1 MEGMSIFRD
10 IRTEDDWQR
19 AENRL
24 RALAGEEEFD
34 RVAVIPVE
42 RITIRQDF
50 RIYCEE
56 NSCGNYGVNYGCPPD
71 CGTPQEM
78 EERVRRYRRALVI
91 QTRMEMDDVEDT
103 ALTREIRREHN
114 RKAREVGERLAAE
127 GLSGLLMLPG
137 PCSYCAVCQ
146 KIKGNPCLFPEKRTS
161 CLSAYGV
168 DVTALAVACGMRI
181 DWDGTSVSYL
191 SLFLYREDRVGT
203 EYAGDGSTGEGE

>member
-1 MEGMSIFRD
+1 MEGKSMFGD

-19 AENRL
+19 AEKRL

-42 RITIRQDF
+42 KIVIRQGF

-78 EERVRRYRRALVI
+78 EERVRCYRRALVM
-91 QTRMEMDDVEDT
+91 QTRMEMDDVED
-103 ALTREIRREHN
+103 AELTREIRREHN

-127 GLSGLLMLPG
+127 GLSGLLLRPG
-137 PCSYCAVCQ
+137 PCSDCTVCE
-146 KIKGNPCLFPEKRTS
+146 KLKGKAGLFTQKRTS
-161 CLSAYGV
+161 CLMAYGI
-168 DVTALAVACGMRI
+168 DVTALAEACGMRI

-203 EYAGDGSTGEGE
+203 EYAGDGATGEGE